1 MIRVNDEINASAIEL
16 ASTSLWGHMS
26 GFIGLPIMYASI
38 MVGMLVAYFFFV
50 GLAYQNFWDVLNVRA
65 FLRETAWW
73 GAQILYVPA
82 CLAFSRLFPCETLLA
97 GEFAGQSR
105 LSVDPSFECGGAAH
119 VLAII
124 VFTPFLV
131 VWLLGVP
138 AGIAYHVSSSL
149 VFPPSKPHRHERFLR
164 WKESEYAFG
173 ITLDW
178 RREHMWMF
186 SSFRRRWWHPYNR
199 AIWYSIMGVN
209 IMLFTVLRSSPALQA
224 SLFFLVIFCWTMRMI
239 LLPAYRVGTSS
250 ALAFIVWAAASF
262 NSIYSVVRANGVVSA
277 LTIDSEYFAFMR
289 GVNLFLFTLAVI
301 VLAVA
306 ASPAFT
312 WPRGMV
318 GGHQWRSLSGFS
330 GHFFNPKESA
340 LYTFRGQAANNA
352 LNGKPE
358 SSRNPYMRTASVLRR
373 AMVLGSPSRR
383 IVPAEALD
391 ANTSTDDSP
400 RKLPPSF
407 ALAIPNRESAKVAPT
422 IQEGDE
428 GGEGGDDESAPLAP
442 AGVPDLGLGGGLH
455 GTSTAPFSA
464 DGEADVDEVGI
475 TDAQLDELLAERDFL
490 DFGDAPESDSDS
502 GDEEIDAAEAAAA
515 EAAKGMGERSSA
527 GGVPTFTRSVGNRQA
542 NLRGR
547 NRANVNRAIS
557 LQGGKRR
564 REGWT
569 GWCETKGWYLAEFLG
584 CAVEAGD
591 VDPHTGQAKYLC
603 CPWLR
608 HGKQATSTAASLG
621 QAGLLMKSWSK
632 REYLTTGARSTPLR
646 KWFSVLPGRSANTS
660 VRISQLQLQRLL
672 TPDDVAELEMR
683 WMLGIKAAKSLV
695 RRSQRIPPE
704 LVDCRLVRRLALALR
719 MEHRMARR
727 MRHVL
732 AYSLQDTLD
741 ELAVVIDR
749 CAPVSIFPNEALERL
764 LPGLVTRM
772 EKREKQMALVDPRL
786 RRMLL
791 KLFALKAW
799 MGQRPIKASFP
810 QAAYMKDQLSRRGMN
825 GILAGWLTRADKAEE
840 EAKPVNR
847 LVRRLSR
854 RDSMRPELQLLA
866 RAQAHAKEGGTMDS
880 VMRERGYVTYTR
892 QQLSSMA
899 YGGASALAAVRI
911 MAAMDLLLL
920 TPDASLFIKESTGSI
935 HGDFGTELKRR
946 VLSDTRK
953 RAGMDRCKA
962 VLALA
967 AAVRDRWR
975 VILVQWEKSAGDP
988 GCVPALLD
996 AVSGGTYSQSSGL
1009 ESARGGQEESKAEGG
1024 AVLALPSAHLEAVNT
1039 VQEAMTLLTGL
1050 NQPDSRL
1057 VLVWYD
1063 AYLSATASADFA
1075 HSKLDSIIA
1084 GLMPQETPGAAADG
1098 ADALDPAQS
1107 AREAAMPKTLQR
1119 GGAARFALGK
1129 LINRVRAK

>member
-1 MIRVNDEINASAIEL
+1 M
-16 ASTSLWGHMS
+16 T
-26 GFIGLPIMYASI
+26 GFIGLPIIYASI
-38 MVGMLVAYFFFV
+38 MVGMVVAYFFFV

-73 GAQILYVPA
+73 GAQLLYVPA
-82 CLAFSRLFPCETLLA
+82 CLAFSRLYPCETLLA

-105 LSVDPSFECGGAAH
+105 LAVDPSFECGGAAH

-131 VWLLGVP
+131 IWLVGVP

-199 AIWYSIMGVN
+199 AIWYTLMGVN
-209 IMLFTVLRSSPALQA
+209 IMLFTVLRDRPALQA
-224 SLFFLVIFCWTMRMI
+224 SVFFVVIFLWTVRMI

-250 ALAFIVWAAASF
+250 ALAFVVWAAASF

-277 LTIDSEYFAFMR
+277 LTIDSEYFSFMQ

-312 WPRGMV
+312 WPRGLV

-352 LNGKPE
+352 LQGKAE
-358 SSRNPYMRTASVLRR
+358 SSRNPYMRTASLLRR
-373 AMVLGSPSRR
+373 AVVLGSPSRR
-383 IVPAEALD
+383 IAPEEALG
-391 ANTSTDDSP
+391 AGAATDDSP

-422 IQEGDE
+422 IHEE
-428 GGEGGDDESAPLAP
+428 GGEGGSPAPAPGDESESAPLAP
-442 AGVPDLGLGGGLH
+442 AGVPGLGLGGGLH
-455 GTSTAPFSA
+455 GTSTMPFGA
-464 DGEADVDEVGI
+464 EGTAEEDVGI

-502 GDEEIDAAEAAAA
+502 GDEETEAADAAAA
-515 EAAKGMGERSSA
+515 EAAGAGERSVS
-527 GGVPTFTRSVGNRQA
+527 GGVPTYTRTVGQRQA

-564 REGWT
+564 REGWS
-569 GWCETKGWYLAEFLG
+569 GWCETKGWYAAEFLG

-621 QAGLLMKSWSK
+621 QAGLLMKAWSK

-695 RRSQRIPPE
+695 RRSQRIPSE

-741 ELAVVIDR
+741 ELAIVIDR

-764 LPGLVTRM
+764 LPSLVTRM

-799 MGQRPIKASFP
+799 MGQRPIKAAFP
-810 QAAYMKDQLSRRGMN
+810 EAAYAKEQLARRGMN
-825 GILAGWLTRADKAEE
+825 SILAGWLSRADKVEE
-840 EAKPVNR
+840 EAKPANR

-866 RAQAHAKEGGTMDS
+866 RAQAHAQEGGTMDA

-899 YGGASALAAVRI
+899 YGGASAMSAVRI

-920 TPDASLFIKESTGSI
+920 TPDASLFVKESTSSI

-946 VLSDTRK
+946 VLSDARK
-953 RAGMDRCKA
+953 RAGLDRCRA

-967 AAVRDRWR
+967 AAVRARWR

-996 AVSGGTYSQSSGL
+996 AVSDGAYSKSNGL
-1009 ESARGGQEESKAEGG
+1009 DSAAEGDAESKEG
-1024 AVLALPSAHLEAVNT
+1024 AVALPSAHLDAVGT

-1050 NQPDSRL
+1050 NQPDARL
-1057 VLVWYD
+1057 VQVWYD
-1063 AYLSATASADFA
+1063 AYLGATASLDFA
-1075 HSKLDSIIA
+1075 HSKLDNVIA
-1084 GLMPQETPGAAADG
+1084 GLVPREVEGGAGGVAADPVQ
-1098 ADALDPAQS
+1098 A